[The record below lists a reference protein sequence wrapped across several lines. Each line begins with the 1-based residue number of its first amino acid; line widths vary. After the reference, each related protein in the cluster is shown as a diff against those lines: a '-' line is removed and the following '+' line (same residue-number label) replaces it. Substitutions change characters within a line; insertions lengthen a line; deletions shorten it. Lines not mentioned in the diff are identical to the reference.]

1 MSRIV
6 LTTLGSLGDL
16 HPYLALGLGLRD
28 RGHDVAIATT
38 EYYQPKVESLG
49 LEFRSI
55 RPNHMD
61 MEDPKMS
68 ALMMDLKNG
77 TKWLIGDYILGSL
90 RDTYADLS
98 AACQGADLLVA
109 HEIIYAAPL
118 VAEILDLPWISGTL
132 TPGSFFSIYDPFVM
146 PMYPALAKLR
156 GPGLNQWVKRFGRW
170 ITRSWSEP
178 VHQLRQ
184 ELGLSPVGNVIIDDK
199 FSPYLVLGLFSEVLG
214 APQPDWPSNV
224 TIAGFT
230 FYDGQRE
237 QEIAP
242 ELLAFLD
249 RGEPP
254 IVFTLGSA
262 AVYCPGDFYAES
274 IKAAQ
279 MLERRAVLLIGE
291 NLPPENLPD
300 SIIACKYAPYSQ
312 VFPKACAIV
321 HQGGIGTTAQG
332 LRSGRPTIVMPYS
345 HDQPDNAAR
354 VQRLGTSR
362 TISRDRYSAARVA
375 QELRELLDNPSYA
388 ATAAEIG
395 HRLQSVDGVSVACDA
410 IDKAKNNCLSLRSD
424 RIKKKSK
431 LTILADFSIMCG

>member
-6 LTTLGSLGDL
+6 VTTLGSLGDL
-16 HPYLALGLGLRD
+16 HPYIALGLGLRD
-28 RGHDVAIATT
+28 RGHDVTIATV
-38 EYYQPKVESLG
+38 EYYRVKIESLG
-49 LEFRSI
+49 LKFHPI
-55 RPNHMD
+55 RPD
-61 MEDPKMS
+61 SIDREDPQMS

-77 TKWLIGDYILGSL
+77 TEWVIRDYILGSL
-90 RDTYADLS
+90 PDTYIDLL

-118 VAEILDLPWISGTL
+118 VSEVMNIPWISGTL
-132 TPGSFFSIYDPFVM
+132 IPGAFFSIYDPFVM

-156 GPGLNQWVKRFGRW
+156 GSGLNWWVKQFGRW
-170 ITRSWSEP
+170 VTRDWSQS
-178 VHQLRQ
+178 VWQLRQ
-184 ELGLSPVGNVIIDDK
+184 ELGLKPVGNVIIDEK

-214 APQPDWPSNV
+214 APQSDWPNNV
-224 TIAGFT
+224 VVTGFT

-242 ELLAFLD
+242 ELEDFLD
-249 RGEPP
+249 RGAAP

-274 IKAAQ
+274 VAAAK
-279 MLERRAVLLIGE
+279 MLDRRAVLLIGD
-291 NLPPENLPD
+291 NPPPTDLPP

-312 VFPKACAIV
+312 VFPKAEAIV

-354 VQRLGTSR
+354 VKRLGTSR
-362 TISRDRYSAARVA
+362 TIPRDRYSALRVA
-375 QELRELLDNPSYA
+375 QELTELLGNPSYA
-388 ATAAEIG
+388 TTAAEIG
-395 HRLQSVDGVSVACDA
+395 HRLQTVNGVSVACDA
-410 IDKAKNNCLSLRSD
+410 IEKQLEAIGK
-424 RIKKKSK
+424 
-431 LTILADFSIMCG
+431 